1 MPIPSYW
8 LAADYVTPVIL
19 CRMAMALQRI
29 RDLAESQWGL
39 LTLRQA
45 MQAGVG
51 WRSVARLVD
60 AGLLERV
67 AHGVYRVR
75 GSDEPEHLGLRSAW
89 LQLDPGHPAWERL
102 DDPEV
107 AVVSHASAAALY
119 GVGDLRA
126 DVHEFTLPHR
136 RQTRRSD
143 VRLHRGR
150 VPENRRTLLHGLPT
164 TRAGWMVGDLLADNI
179 DPDSVARIAVEVIDQ
194 VYDYPRVVAESL
206 APHASKFGFP
216 NGDGVALLDDFLRRA
231 EHTERERIVAMAGQ
245 R

>member
-1 MPIPSYW
+1 
-8 LAADYVTPVIL
+8 
-19 CRMAMALQRI
+19 MAVPMQRI

-45 MQAGVG
+45 TQAGVG
-51 WRSVARLVD
+51 WRSIARLVD

-75 GSDEPEHLGLRSAW
+75 GSAEPEHLGLRSAW
-89 LQLDPGHPAWERL
+89 LQLDPGHRAWERL
-102 DDPEV
+102 DDPDV
-107 AVVSHASAAALY
+107 AVVSHTSAAALY

-150 VPENRRTLLHGLPT
+150 VPENRQTLLHGLPT

-179 DPDSVARIAVEVIDQ
+179 DPDSVAQIAVEIIDQ
-194 VYDYPRVVAESL
+194 VYDYPRIVAESL
-206 APHASKFGFP
+206 APHASRFGFR
-216 NGDGVALLDDFLRRA
+216 NEDGVALLDDFLRRA
-231 EHTERERIVAMAGQ
+231 QYKGREQMVAMAGQ

>member
-1 MPIPSYW
+1 M
-8 LAADYVTPVIL
+8 
-19 CRMAMALQRI
+19 QRI

-39 LTLRQA
+39 LTIRQA
-45 MQAGVG
+45 MRAGVG
-51 WRSVARLVD
+51 WRSIARLVD
-60 AGLLERV
+60 AGMLERV

-75 GSDEPEHLGLRSAW
+75 GSTEPDYLGLRSAW
-89 LQLDPGHPAWERL
+89 LQLDPDRPAWERL
-102 DDPEV
+102 DDPDV
-107 AVVSHASAAALY
+107 AVVSHTSAAALY

-126 DVHEFTLPHR
+126 DVHEFTIPHR

-150 VPENRRTLLHGLPT
+150 VPENRRIILHGLPT

-179 DPDSVARIAVEVIDQ
+179 DPDSVAQIAVEVIDQ

-206 APHASKFGFP
+206 APHASKFGFR

-231 EHTERERIVAMAGQ
+231 EYKEREQTVAMARQ